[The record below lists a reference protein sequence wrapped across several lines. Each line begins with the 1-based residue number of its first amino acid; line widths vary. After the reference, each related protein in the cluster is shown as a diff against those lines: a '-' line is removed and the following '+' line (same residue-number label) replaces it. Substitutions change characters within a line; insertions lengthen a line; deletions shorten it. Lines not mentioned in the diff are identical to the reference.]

1 MANRALSVARGL
13 ASAFLAGEWDPPLMT
28 RRGQRAVG
36 QRRVWVRDLALAA
49 RHEYP
54 SPPRDRPYE
63 LARFLAACPPLTKA
77 FTLAGRRCEPPP
89 SIRRWFFAPTAMGDA
104 RWPVIGLDNLAD
116 LRAMLGLSIGDLA
129 WFSDTSQLE
138 KTVADERLRHYRY
151 RWSQKASGGV
161 RLIEE
166 PKPLLK
172 HIQRVLLREI
182 LDQIPVHR
190 AAQGFCRGRSA
201 VTYAAGHAGKS
212 VVLHV
217 DLEDFFGSIA
227 ASRVF
232 GIFRQC
238 GYPEPVA
245 HTLTGL
251 VTNTVSRAI
260 LSTVPRPAPPP
271 LLTAH
276 RRLIGHLAHPHLPQ
290 GSPTSPAIANLAA
303 FGLDRRLSGLA
314 VAAGGTYS
322 RYADD
327 LAFSWSI
334 RRSNEELD
342 RFLALVA
349 RIVAEEGFRVNPLKT
364 SVRRAGERQRLAGV
378 VVNARPNVERR
389 EYESLKATLHNAG
402 RTGPIGQNRRQHPRF
417 QEHLAGRIAWVN
429 QLSPARRTASR
440 GIPTHRLERGP
451 RLTVNDQRRGRPG
464 RPGRSPEKSDRGQRR
479 SFPTSCTI
487 QTFGS
492 QYTPWPPETLSG
504 ASPPGNTYEP
514 SSGNARSV
522 HLSQSSTGAT
532 ISME

>member
-1 MANRALSVARGL
+1 M
-13 ASAFLAGEWDPPLMT
+13 
-28 RRGQRAVG
+28 
-36 QRRVWVRDLALAA
+36 
-49 RHEYP
+49 
-54 SPPRDRPYE
+54 
-63 LARFLAACPPLTKA
+63 
-77 FTLAGRRCEPPP
+77 
-89 SIRRWFFAPTAMGDA
+89 
-104 RWPVIGLDNLAD
+104 
-116 LRAMLGLSIGDLA
+116 
-129 WFSDTSQLE
+129 
-138 KTVADERLRHYRY
+138 
-151 RWSQKASGGV
+151 
-161 RLIEE
+161 
-166 PKPLLK
+166 
-172 HIQRVLLREI
+172 
-182 LDQIPVHR
+182 
-190 AAQGFCRGRSA
+190 
-201 VTYAAGHAGKS
+201 
-212 VVLHV
+212 VVQV

-260 LSTVPRPAPPP
+260 LSTVPRPVPPP
-271 LLTAH
+271 LLTAN

-364 SVRRAGERQRLAGV
+364 SVRRAGRTTATGRGRCQCAPECRTEGVRVAEGDPSQRWANGA
-378 VVNARPNVERR
+378 NRTEPPATSSIPGTSRR
-389 EYESLKATLHNAG
+389 SDRLGESAES
-402 RTGPIGQNRRQHPRF
+402 R
-417 QEHLAGRIAWVN
+417 
-429 QLSPARRTASR
+429 ARRTAPR
-440 GIPTHRLERGP
+440 GIPTHRLERG
-451 RLTVNDQRRGRPG
+451 RRRTVNDQRRGHPG
-464 RPGRSPEKSDRGQRR
+464 RPGRSPDKSDRGQRR